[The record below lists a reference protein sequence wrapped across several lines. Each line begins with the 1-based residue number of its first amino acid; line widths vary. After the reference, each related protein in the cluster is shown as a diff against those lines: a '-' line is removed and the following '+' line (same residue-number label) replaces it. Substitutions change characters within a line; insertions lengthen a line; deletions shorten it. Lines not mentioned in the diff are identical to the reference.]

1 MKTIAITASCRC
13 CGRDV
18 EGAMHLML
26 CDDCLDA
33 RLARPE
39 RTPPHASG
47 AMRAAGLAVER
58 VRALTVGNLRRP
70 RVVAG
75 V

>member
-1 MKTIAITASCRC
+1 MTTIAITARCRG
-13 CGRDV
+13 CGHEV

-33 RLARPE
+33 RLARLE
-39 RTPPHASG
+39 RTPPHPAG
-47 AMRAAGLAVER
+47 AMTAAGLAVER
-58 VRALTVGNLRRP
+58 VRALTVGNLGRP